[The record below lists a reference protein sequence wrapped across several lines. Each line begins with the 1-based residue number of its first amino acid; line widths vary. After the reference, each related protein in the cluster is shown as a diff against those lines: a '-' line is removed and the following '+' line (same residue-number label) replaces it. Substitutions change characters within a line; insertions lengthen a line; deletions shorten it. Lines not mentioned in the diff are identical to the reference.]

1 MFITHKGKIMKNKR
15 NQKNIIW
22 KILLII
28 FSIVLIICLI
38 IIGIQK
44 YQQKKQQEY
53 YEALLENEST
63 QTQATEEMPE
73 PETEEAPDILK
84 SLGIEIPEKDIDFA
98 ALQEENSD
106 VYAWIYVPGTN
117 VDYPVLQHPE
127 DDTYYLEHNMDGS
140 KGLEAAQT
148 QAVASVAPTAKVL
161 QMIDVTLPVSFEKA
175 QLTFSVNGVT
185 AGQKIAVLHQKHDG
199 SWEVI
204 NPDSVGNG
212 TVTAT
217 FTSLSPIAFVA
228 YNASAQTGE
237 TTPVLPIIV
246 LICAAGIAVCG
257 AKVKFNN

>member
-1 MFITHKGKIMKNKR
+1 MKKKIAV
-15 NQKNIIW
+15 
-22 KILLII
+22 
-28 FSIVLIICLI
+28 VLT
-38 IIGIQK
+38 
-44 YQQKKQQEY
+44 
-53 YEALLENEST
+53 ALMVMAMGT
-63 QTQATEEMPE
+63 TA
-73 PETEEAPDILK
+73 
-84 SLGIEIPEKDIDFA
+84 FA
-98 ALQEENSD
+98 ATSPTTKTSETTTTEATA
-106 VYAWIYVPGTN
+106 YAN
-117 VDYPVLQHPE
+117 VTTAQV
-127 DDTYYLEHNMDGS
+127 
-140 KGLEAAQT
+140 EAAQT

>member
-1 MFITHKGKIMKNKR
+1 MEYVRKGGKQVMKKKIAV
-15 NQKNIIW
+15 
-22 KILLII
+22 
-28 FSIVLIICLI
+28 VLT
-38 IIGIQK
+38 
-44 YQQKKQQEY
+44 
-53 YEALLENEST
+53 ALMVMAMGT
-63 QTQATEEMPE
+63 TA
-73 PETEEAPDILK
+73 
-84 SLGIEIPEKDIDFA
+84 FA
-98 ALQEENSD
+98 ATSPTTKTSVTTTTEATA
-106 VYAWIYVPGTN
+106 YAN
-117 VDYPVLQHPE
+117 VTVAE
-127 DDTYYLEHNMDGS
+127 GGIVIDGVAS
-140 KGLEAAQT
+140 TAAPTVKAVTTAQVEAAQT